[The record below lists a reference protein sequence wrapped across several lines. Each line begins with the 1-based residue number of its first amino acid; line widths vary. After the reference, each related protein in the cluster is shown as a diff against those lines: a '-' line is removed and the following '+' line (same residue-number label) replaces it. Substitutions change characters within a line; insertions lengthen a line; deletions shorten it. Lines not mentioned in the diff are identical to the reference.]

1 MSMNTVYAVAI
12 IIVMTYLLL
21 RVASIIFKRM
31 SLKSNALHLKFTYS
45 CVKATIIIIGL
56 SLIGAQFPATA
67 EISKV
72 LLQSTSLFV
81 AVAGFAAQSV
91 LADVISGM
99 MISFSKPFNI
109 GDRVTLK
116 TSGITGL
123 VEDITIR
130 HTVIKTFYNSRL
142 VIPNSIIN
150 KEILENSDYSGD
162 YIGNLIEIGISYE
175 SDIDK
180 AIEIMA
186 DTIENN
192 ELTLDIREDKTV
204 GQAVNVQVKE
214 LGVSAVILK
223 AVVWTKDTNDN
234 FTACSEIR
242 KSIKE
247 NFDAAGIEIPYN
259 KLDVSLRDFHNSI

>member
-1 MSMNTVYAVAI
+1 MTINTIYAVGI
-12 IIVMTYLLL
+12 IILMTYLLL
-21 RVASIIFKRM
+21 KAASLIFKRM

-45 CVKATIIIIGL
+45 CVRATIIIIGI
-56 SLIGAQFPATA
+56 SMIGAQFQSTA
-67 EISKV
+67 ELSKV

-99 MISFSKPFNI
+99 MISFSKPFAI

-116 TSGITGL
+116 NSGITGL
-123 VEDITIR
+123 VENITIR

-175 SDIDK
+175 SNIDK

-192 ELTLDIREDKTV
+192 ELTIDIREDKTS
-204 GQAVNVQVKE
+204 GRAVNVQIKE
-214 LGVSAVILK
+214 LGASAVILK

-247 NFDAAGIEIPYN
+247 SFDTAGIEIPYT
-259 KLDVSLRDFHNSI
+259 KLDVSLRGSSK